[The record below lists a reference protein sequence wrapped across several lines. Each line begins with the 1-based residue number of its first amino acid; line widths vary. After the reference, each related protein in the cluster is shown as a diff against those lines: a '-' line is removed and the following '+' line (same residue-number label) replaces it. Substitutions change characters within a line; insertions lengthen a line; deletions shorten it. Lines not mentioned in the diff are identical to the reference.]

1 MSGPD
6 QRLLEADLMSAEYRN
21 GVAKGLWDRVVG
33 DALPPEGASWPNVYF
48 WMAAAPRAGAPDRY
62 YVSLNLA
69 GYRSV
74 PPTGPFW
81 DPTTKQ
87 RLDFSKW
94 PKGKPDSRFAMV
106 FRTQGF
112 SAQGKAFYHPYDR
125 APASDHPQWKTEQ
138 PHLVWTSS
146 HTIVDYLEEF
156 QSLLMSG
163 DYLGI

>member
-1 MSGPD
+1 MLPPD
-6 QRLLEADLMSAEYRN
+6 QRLFEADLQLAEYRN
-21 GVAKGLWDRVVG
+21 GVAKGLWDQLIG
-33 DALPPEGASWPNVYF
+33 DALPEATAWPSVYF
-48 WMAAAPRAGAPDRY
+48 WMAAAPRIGTPGRY
-62 YVSLNLA
+62 YVALNLS

-81 DPTTKQ
+81 DPVTKQ
-87 RLDFSKW
+87 RLDFAKW
-94 PKGKPDSRFAMV
+94 PKGKPESRFATV
-106 FRTQGF
+106 FRTEGF

-125 APASDHPQWKTEQ
+125 APVSDHPQWKTEQ